1 MFDGKDRKMDNER
14 PKQILDTTF
23 KHLEKVLEEMKQ
35 EKLIKEKII
44 KNSKLEARSKKQ
56 KNPDL

>member
-1 MFDGKDRKMDNER
+1 MDNER

-44 KNSKLEARSKKQ
+44 KNSKLEARGKKQ

>member
-35 EKLIKEKII
+35 EKLIKEK
-44 KNSKLEARSKKQ
+44 S
-56 KNPDL
+56 